1 LLKMETIIREE
12 ILSMLEK
19 PGDLS
24 FEKMEEKI
32 YAFQL
37 KYNDLYRQFITLTG
51 NSPDR
56 PFHLSL
62 PISFFKSHVV
72 KTGVWEPETVFTSSG
87 TSGQQSSQHMVR
99 DSKTYLNNALSG
111 FEQSFGDPS
120 EWVILGLLPSY
131 LERKGSSLVAMVDAL
146 IRRSKYSESGF
157 FLHDFKSL
165 EQTLNNCR
173 INGYKTIL
181 FGVSFA
187 LLDFAEY
194 RSLNLEGV
202 IIMETGGMKGR
213 REELT
218 REALQDR
225 LKAAFGVSAIY
236 SEYGMTELFS
246 QAYTKGGSRFY
257 PAKTM
262 RVYATEIND
271 PFAVAAEGKTGVLN
285 IVDLA
290 NLDTCSFIQT
300 EDVGRVFEDGSFEVL
315 GRLDAAEWRGCNL
328 MVE

>member
-1 LLKMETIIREE
+1 METFVREE
-12 ILSMLEK
+12 ILSMLDR
-19 PGDLS
+19 PGDLP
-24 FEKMEEKI
+24 FEKMEERV
-32 YAFQL
+32 YMFQL
-37 KYNDLYRQFITLTG
+37 MYNDLYRQFSTLTG
-51 NSPDR
+51 KGPDR
-56 PFHLSL
+56 PPHTCL
-62 PISFFKSHVV
+62 PISFFKSHVI
-72 KTGVWEPETVFTSSG
+72 KTGNWEPEMLFTSSG
-87 TSGQQSSQHMVR
+87 TSGQQPSQHFVR
-99 DSKTYLNNALSG
+99 NRNVYLNNALKG
-111 FEQSFGDPS
+111 FEQMFGDPS

-131 LERKGSSLVAMVDAL
+131 LERQGSSLVAMVDAL

-157 FLHDFKSL
+157 FLHDFNQL
-165 EQTLNNCR
+165 RQTLKNCKK
-173 INGYKTIL
+173 NGYKTIL

-187 LLDFAEY
+187 LLDFAEED
-194 RSLNLEGV
+194 SLDLEGV

-218 REALQDR
+218 RETLQNR
-225 LKAAFGVSAIY
+225 LKAAFGVTEIY

-246 QAYTKGGSRFY
+246 QAYTKGGARFY
-257 PAKTM
+257 PARTM

-271 PFAVAAEGKTGVLN
+271 PFAIAAAGKTGVLN